1 MAGDMMRL
9 TDREQGRLAEL
20 CRKLAGPLGPVQ
32 VSHMAHLALGLGL
45 DAMGKNV
52 GLGADVGAP
61 EPDGEA
67 VRMGAELG
75 EVAQEVAQLMGRVDV
90 AVLAVDALPAVR
102 APRGLDADQSAE
114 ARERRRVRTNERNRK
129 RRAAARKAKH
139 VTSPVTPP
147 VTECDGAP
155 DEGSR
160 G

>member
-61 EPDGEA
+61 EPEKYTYT
-67 VRMGAELG
+67 MEM
-75 EVAQEVAQLMGRVDV
+75 AQ
-90 AVLAVDALPAVR
+90 
-102 APRGLDADQSAE
+102 
-114 ARERRRVRTNERNRK
+114 
-129 RRAAARKAKH
+129 RAAARKAKH